1 MFPVSPRGV
10 GRDDADTLGGVKGPS
25 GASRRATSKWA
36 RCGPSRS
43 AVSHGVGLGASDPG
57 PERTRV
63 K

>member
-1 MFPVSPRGV
+1 MLRVSHRGE
-10 GRDDADTLGGVKGPS
+10 GIDDADTIGSVKGPS

-43 AVSHGVGLGASDPG
+43 AVSHGVGLAASDPG